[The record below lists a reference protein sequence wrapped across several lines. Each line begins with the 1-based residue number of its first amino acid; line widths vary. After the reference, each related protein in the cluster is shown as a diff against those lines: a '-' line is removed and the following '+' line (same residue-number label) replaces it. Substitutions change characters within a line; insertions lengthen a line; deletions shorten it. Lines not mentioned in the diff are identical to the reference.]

1 MTNGNNEI
9 VHEVKMTCESGMEG
23 YVSGMKNLCYR
34 NQFENGLMGGIIGSL
49 VLIPFLPLFGEKRLM
64 ASPSVL
70 ELKHLLFPLVSGLG
84 IGGFMATLCKHRET
98 EYERDFIEVCS
109 GVATSK
115 EE

>member
-1 MTNGNNEI
+1 
-9 VHEVKMTCESGMEG
+9 MEG

-34 NQFENGLMGGIIGSL
+34 SQFENGLLGGILGSL
-49 VLIPFLPLFGEKRLM
+49 VLLPFLPIFGEKRLM
-64 ASPSVL
+64 ATSSSL
-70 ELKHLLFPLVSGLG
+70 ELKHLVFPLVSGLG

-109 GVATSK
+109 GIGTSK